1 MKDTKN
7 FSHCS
12 PSAGVKKITI
22 TNIALFLSDE
32 TLVLKSQNIISI
44 LLRAEKKKNKDQYKK
59 LILLDMDFICS
70 Q

>member
-44 LLRAEKKKNKDQYKK
+44 LLRAEKKNKDQYKK